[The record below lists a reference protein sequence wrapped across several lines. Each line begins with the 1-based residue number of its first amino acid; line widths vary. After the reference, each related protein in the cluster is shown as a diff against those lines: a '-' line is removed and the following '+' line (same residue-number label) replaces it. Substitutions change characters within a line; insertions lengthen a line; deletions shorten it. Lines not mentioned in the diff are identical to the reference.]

1 MTAHKKIIIVEDEN
15 FLVDMYK
22 LKFEQAGFDVLTA
35 ENGKRGLELSLKEKP
50 DLILLDI
57 VLPEMDGFEV
67 LAELKKNKQTKDI
80 PVLIFSNLGQKE
92 EIEKGIKLG
101 ADAYV
106 VKANYT
112 PEQLIKHVKKLID

>member
-92 EIEKGIKLG
+92 EIEKVLNW
-101 ADAYV
+101 V
-106 VKANYT
+106 RM
-112 PEQLIKHVKKLID
+112 LMWLKLITPQSSL